1 MLSFIITW
9 GRERESGI
17 HLLKISLNS
26 LSGESSCSRRTVE
39 EEVDAA
45 MKEGGQGWGLGPPS
59 LCHEAWGSLCFSC
72 VLLTVTSMPCLARGS
87 PGWCSHLVS
96 LLRST
101 PSFLSSLVSLRSPT
115 SASFLPLPPPRLRLG
130 LCVWFLALDICNSQ
144 SVFRDTMPFPHTSSG
159 RLNCIP
165 PQKIC

>member
-45 MKEGGQGWGLGPPS
+45 MKEGGQEWGLGPPS
-59 LCHEAWGSLCFSC
+59 LCHEAWCSLCFSC

-101 PSFLSSLVSLRSPT
+101 PL
-115 SASFLPLPPPRLRLG
+115 LPLLIRLSPQSD
-130 LCVWFLALDICNSQ
+130 LCLISPCPSSQ
-144 SVFRDTMPFPHTSSG
+144 AAAGFMCMVFGFGH
-159 RLNCIP
+159 L
-165 PQKIC
+165 

>member
-59 LCHEAWGSLCFSC
+59 LCHEARGSLCFSC

-101 PSFLSSLVSLRSPT
+101 PL
-115 SASFLPLPPPRLRLG
+115 LPLLIG
-130 LCVWFLALDICNSQ
+130 LSPQSDLCLISPSPSSQ
-144 SVFRDTMPFPHTSSG
+144 AAAGFMCMVFGFGHQSSG
-159 RLNCIP
+159 MQCPFHIHP
-165 PQKIC
+165 VVG